1 MAGTFRLY
9 FPLFW
14 RSVLTLSESDCSELI
29 QEKKTSVSCN
39 GQGEKDKPRNGWKL
53 LLILERELREG

>member
-1 MAGTFRLY
+1 MTGTFRLY

-29 QEKKTSVSCN
+29 QEKTSVSCN
-39 GQGEKDKPRNGWKL
+39 AQGEKDKPRNGWKL